1 MVFLRILPNPMNW
14 GGRGAGWEG
23 GFEPPQ
29 TRLYTEAWGG
39 VCVPVFDSGHSTIHG
54 VTPLTVVLGI
64 PGSLTVVCG
73 VRHERF

>member
-23 GFEPPQ
+23 GFEPTQ

-54 VTPLTVVLGI
+54 VTPLTVV
-64 PGSLTVVCG
+64 S
-73 VRHERF
+73 R